1 MRWAKAYAALAFLAP
16 RFMPFLPP
24 RLASTLKDEAV
35 EVGDMVV
42 ADAEVEITSMGEA
55 KNAALTSAEMIFF
68 MVNSLRKSKQSC
80 MGIA

>member
-1 MRWAKAYAALAFLAP
+1 
-16 RFMPFLPP
+16 
-24 RLASTLKDEAV
+24 
-35 EVGDMVV
+35 MVV

-55 KNAALTSAEMIFF
+55 KNAALTRAEMIFF

>member
-1 MRWAKAYAALAFLAP
+1 MRRAKAYAALAFLAP

-55 KNAALTSAEMIFF
+55 KNAALTRAEMIFF
-68 MVNSLRKSKQSC
+68 MVNS
-80 MGIA
+80 